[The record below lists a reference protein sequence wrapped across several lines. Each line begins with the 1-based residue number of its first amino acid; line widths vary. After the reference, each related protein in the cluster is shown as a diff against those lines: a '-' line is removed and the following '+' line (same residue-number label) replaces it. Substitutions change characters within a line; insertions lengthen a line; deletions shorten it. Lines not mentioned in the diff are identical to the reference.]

1 MVKNSSNQNKT
12 HLEEKA
18 LIESKIKQKSST
30 KKKHSLIS
38 FRCFV
43 ETFWK
48 MRKKL
53 SFSKKK
59 ITIRARWKIIS

>member
-43 ETFWK
+43 ETF
-48 MRKKL
+48 
-53 SFSKKK
+53 
-59 ITIRARWKIIS
+59 